1 MYKFQI
7 MTTTKIHKGW
17 IWLFIVGFVGGY
29 FFHRFIS
36 KQIEFV
42 IYDNGHLV
50 IQDYAYH
57 IIITKAF
64 WFDGF
69 GNIYDVTFQ
78 QKALSSYV
86 GSHINTVMPL
96 GITPL
101 ALFIWF
107 PFAYVARFNMA
118 LSYTFWTFFSIA
130 TLLVGLWNL
139 ARHVLE
145 SNKMDLLSALFLLTV
160 LFSALT
166 CLAVYIGQTS
176 IIATGLLICLICHV
190 HKNSEGSKQRN
201 RIFIPILIFLMG
213 IKPPYIAIGL
223 GLLAI
228 YGMWLQILISLV
240 AVGIALVLATP
251 MLTFD
256 WVPSYLGLLRMYS
269 IGEIPDVYAWS
280 IKPHTMNIFR
290 SAFRPFFADKVL
302 SLISSFVIYS
312 VYICVVGFSIL
323 TQKRYIISERF
334 TSFRLSKGFLF
345 VLLIGSYL
353 LFAPYANVY
362 EDVLLIV
369 IFATV
374 IIYGKCTRLLNY
386 KSLVLFIILNSILYH
401 KFFPQDKPL
410 WLFWVFKAVII
421 VYTIN
426 CCRFQDNIKES
437 SGKPYD
443 DGMSTPK

>member
-1 MYKFQI
+1 MS
-7 MTTTKIHKGW
+7 TTKIHKRW
-17 IWLFIVGFVGGY
+17 ILIFFVGFVVGY
-29 FFHRFIS
+29 FFHRFLS
-36 KQIEFV
+36 KKIEFV
-42 IYDNGHLV
+42 IYDNGYLR

-69 GNIYDVTFQ
+69 GNIYDLTFQ

-86 GSHINTVMPL
+86 GSRINTVMPL

-118 LSYTFWTFFSIA
+118 LSYTLWTFFSIT
-130 TLLVGLWNL
+130 TLLAGLWNL

-145 SNKMDLLSALFLLTV
+145 SNKIDLLPALFLLTV

-166 CLAVYIGQTS
+166 CLAIYIGQTS
-176 IIATGLLICLICHV
+176 VIATGLLVYLICIV
-190 HKNSEGSKQRN
+190 HKNSEESKQKN
-201 RIFIPILIFLMG
+201 KIFIPMLIFLMG

-228 YGMWLQILISLV
+228 YGLWMQILISLV
-240 AVGIALVLATP
+240 AVGIALVLVTP
-251 MLTFD
+251 ILTLD
-256 WVPSYLGLLRMYS
+256 WIPSYFCLIRMYS
-269 IGEIPDVYAWS
+269 IGKIPDVYAWS

-290 SAFRPFFADKVL
+290 SAFRHFFADKVL

-323 TQKRYIISERF
+323 SQKRYIISKRF
-334 TSFRLSKGFLF
+334 TSFRPSKGFLF

-401 KFFPQDKPL
+401 KFFPPDKPL

-421 VYTIN
+421 VYMIN
-426 CCRFQDNIKES
+426 CCRFQHNIKES

-443 DGMSTPK
+443 DVMPTPK